1 MSADTVENKVLSL
14 FKAMQQMLK
23 AFEDE
28 QTFLD
33 SLRVDYSCAGGSCEA
48 CFTYLAA
55 EEVAID
61 HHIVRYVPRSQFTL
75 PPQIE
80 DLESRLRNSTC
91 ELLYSIHGSSCAYEA
106 GSSGYFHARASC
118 SLITGEHFQTEI
130 DDDDYYEPE
139 FKQAYIFCIKHDP
152 LEGDWEI
159 VEAQVSRM

>member
-1 MSADTVENKVLSL
+1 MV
-14 FKAMQQMLK
+14 K
-23 AFEDE
+23 AFEDQE
-28 QTFLD
+28 TFLD
-33 SLRVDYSCAGGSCEA
+33 SIRVDYSCAGGSCEVY
-48 CFTYLAA
+48 FTYLVA
-55 EEVAID
+55 EEVVID
-61 HHIVRYVPRSQFTL
+61 NQIVRCVPRSELRL
-75 PPQIE
+75 PSQIE
-80 DLESRLRNSTC
+80 DLESRFRNSTC